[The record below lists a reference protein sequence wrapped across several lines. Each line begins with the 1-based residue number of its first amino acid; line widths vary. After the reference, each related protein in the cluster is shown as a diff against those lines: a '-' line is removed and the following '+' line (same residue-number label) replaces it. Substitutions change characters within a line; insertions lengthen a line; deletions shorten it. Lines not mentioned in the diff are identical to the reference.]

1 MSWPLK
7 DLIVLAWHLPSRLW
21 RSVIAEAL
29 KTKKRPPED
38 TSAQPPRKSRAALTP
53 EGKAKAK
60 AGAAKG
66 KAKPKAKSNAKS

>member
-1 MSWPLK
+1 M
-7 DLIVLAWHLPSRLW
+7 
-21 RSVIAEAL
+21 IAEAL

-53 EGKAKAK
+53 ENKAKAK